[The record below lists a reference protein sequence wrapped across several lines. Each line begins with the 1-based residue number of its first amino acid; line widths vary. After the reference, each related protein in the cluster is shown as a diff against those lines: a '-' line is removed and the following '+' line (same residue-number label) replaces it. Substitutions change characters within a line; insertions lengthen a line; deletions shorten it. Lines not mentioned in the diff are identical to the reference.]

1 MVDRIGAEKAQEI
14 LAKLSSQHQNH
25 VQPPAKSDA
34 DASVQ
39 VNYASLIEKAQQAQQ
54 ADAQALQRAG
64 ELLRSG
70 KLDCSAFAWEAAK
83 SIVER
88 GV

>member
-14 LAKLSSQHQNH
+14 LARLSSQQHNH
-25 VQPPAKSDA
+25 VKPAAKTDG

-39 VNYASLIEKAQQAQQ
+39 VNYASLIEKAQQVQQ

-70 KLDCSAFAWEAAK
+70 MLHSSAIARAAAEN
-83 SIVER
+83 IVEF